1 MSTDHDD
8 TLINVS
14 SIKALRHFFFPQ
26 ARNDYNTTIT
36 MTTLYK
42 VVRVTECSK
51 CLGSLD
57 TFLTTLDARKA
68 CTRLLNMW
76 DISPE
81 KFIMLIETLKEEEK
95 EENCPE
101 IIKCLSGLKDFCKKL
116 GYHDLE
122 SSIASYQEFQKQ
134 RSKNLVDSEG
144 QTKTQEAI
152 EQWNNITKDLTL
164 SESMKLKPLIQCVQD
179 AFYKT
184 IHQTVEVFY
193 AYLRLTEQ
201 FYKDRNLLSPIQH
214 VRRKIDS
221 RTVDYEMDIIILG
234 LGDLRRTQTCAQL
247 ALINFAVLQYKEAMS
262 MKGKNFI
269 YDPVH
274 KPDDYG
280 YFLHQYNL
288 EKREPNSYSIRQ
300 ADGQDIATTFYLPYT
315 SICISDV
322 LKANKDRL
330 EYVTLV
336 SHDLTIHLKDSMKPS
351 LNPFK
356 LANPFEKK
364 WLKDLENEYDV
375 MISGPLKDVSLP
387 KNILPDHPDLQKY
400 YNQSMIPTLYVTSF
414 YKKV

>member
-1 MSTDHDD
+1 
-8 TLINVS
+8 
-14 SIKALRHFFFPQ
+14 
-26 ARNDYNTTIT
+26 

-122 SSIASYQEFQKQ
+122 CLIASYQEFQKQ

-221 RTVDYEMDIIILG
+221 RTMDYEMDIIILG
-234 LGDLRRTQTCAQL
+234 LGDLHRTQTSAQL
-247 ALINFAVLQYKEAMS
+247 ALINFAILQYKERMS

-269 YDPVH
+269 YDPIH
-274 KPDDYG
+274 TLDDYG
-280 YFLHQYNL
+280 FFQHQYNL
-288 EKREPNSYSIRQ
+288 ERRDPDLYSIRQ
-300 ADGQDIATTFYLPYT
+300 VDGQNIATTFYLPHLPFICT
-315 SICISDV
+315 SKV
-322 LKANKDRL
+322 LEANKGRL
-330 EYVTLV
+330 EYITLV

-356 LANPFEKK
+356 DADSFKK
-364 WLKDLENEYDV
+364 NWLKDLENEYNV
-375 MISGPLKDVSLP
+375 VISGPLRDVFLP
-387 KNILPDHPDLQKY
+387 KNILPDQPDLQTC
-400 YNQSMIPTLYVTSF
+400 YNQSMISTLYVTSF
-414 YKKV
+414 YKKI